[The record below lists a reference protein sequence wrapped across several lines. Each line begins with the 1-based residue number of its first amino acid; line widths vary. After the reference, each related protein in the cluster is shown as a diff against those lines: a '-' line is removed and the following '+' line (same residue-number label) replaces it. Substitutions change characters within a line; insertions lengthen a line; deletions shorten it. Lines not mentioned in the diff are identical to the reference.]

1 MEEKHLQDKKNLNLK
16 FFFFFLFLLRKKKNI
31 VELRVIEAIATVQ
44 MMSVALIV
52 LRRWFRKIGNRS
64 PIRKRFPSNDVS

>member
-16 FFFFFLFLLRKKKNI
+16 FFFFLFLLRKKKNI
-31 VELRVIEAIATVQ
+31 VELRVIEAIATMQ